1 MLVITVGVANRP
13 DLNTRHVTEP
23 SDARAIAFDGAGITR
38 QRESLTRGQNSR
50 LTDDLWER
58 KERGEPKQPRD
69 RRRRVA
75 RRLVECQESC
85 IPRGEE
91 QRYAGQLQGC
101 SDARLGD
108 LECPRSR
115 MSNSHAGAPSV
126 LYTRFMA
133 PPAGQG
139 AGVTVVSHHDLTID
153 GHVANTG
160 RVIARII

>member
-38 QRESLTRGQNSR
+38 QRERLTRGQNSR

-58 KERGEPKQPRD
+58 KERGEPQQPRD
-69 RRRRVA
+69 GRRRVA
-75 RRLVECQESC
+75 RRLVERQEGR

-91 QRYAGQLQGC
+91 QRYEGQLQGC
-101 SDARLGD
+101 LDARLRD

-115 MSNSHAGAPSV
+115 MSNSHSRAPSV
-126 LYTRFMA
+126 LYTRFVSSPMA
-133 PPAGQG
+133 PPASQN
-139 AGVTVVSHHDLTID
+139 
-153 GHVANTG
+153 GHQSPRPG
-160 RVIARII
+160 H